1 MIDFALLTT
10 YVLSIVL
17 FLATLGPVTLLVV
30 NTSTKDGFLAGLKT
44 VMGTN
49 TASLVLIIIS
59 FIIMKGVFSVS
70 EVALNWLTLIGS
82 LYLLYFSIGIIQ
94 DKVDMQK
101 TIANNQ
107 PSISK
112 NHIKDGFLIGISNP
126 KDILFFMAFFPIF
139 LSVYPSNINMSMLIL
154 VMIWIMFDY
163 SILSI
168 YSFIFSKINHNQTA
182 HMINKSSGVILLLVS
197 IYAISQMTHALYIFY
212 GHSL

>member
-1 MIDFALLTT
+1 
-10 YVLSIVL
+10 
-17 FLATLGPVTLLVV
+17 
-30 NTSTKDGFLAGLKT
+30 
-44 VMGTN
+44 MGTN
-49 TASLVLIIIS
+49 TASLVLIVIS

-82 LYLLYFSIGIIQ
+82 LYLLYFSIGIIR

-107 PSISK
+107 PNISK
-112 NHIKDGFLIGISNP
+112 NHVKDGFLIGISNP

-139 LSVYPSNINMSMLIL
+139 LSVYPSNISMSMLIL
-154 VMIWIMFDY
+154 VMIWMMFDY

-182 HMINKSSGVILLLVS
+182 NMINKSSGVMLLLVS
-197 IYAISQMTHALYIFY
+197 IYAISQMTHALYVFY
-212 GHSL
+212 GH

>member
-17 FLATLGPVTLLVV
+17 FLATPGPVTLLVV

-126 KDILFFMAFFPIF
+126 KTYYFLWLFFQYF
-139 LSVYPSNINMSMLIL
+139 
-154 VMIWIMFDY
+154 
-163 SILSI
+163 
-168 YSFIFSKINHNQTA
+168 
-182 HMINKSSGVILLLVS
+182 
-197 IYAISQMTHALYIFY
+197 
-212 GHSL
+212 